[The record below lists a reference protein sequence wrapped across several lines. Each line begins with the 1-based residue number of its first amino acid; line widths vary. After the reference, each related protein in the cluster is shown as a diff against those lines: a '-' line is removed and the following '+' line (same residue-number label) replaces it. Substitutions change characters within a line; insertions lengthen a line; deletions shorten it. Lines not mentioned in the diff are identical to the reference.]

1 MTPEGKREEN
11 GRGFGSRPFFVG
23 GTPIRRRDDRLRLEE
38 GARKRVT
45 FGVPGH
51 FAVRLPIL
59 IRKRYSVA
67 ADSAAPDRRAT
78 TPHIRLGIRTFPIRT
93 DANAGRTKVPEPF
106 IDGLTFREIENDR
119 KGKGSFS
126 RLSDRLDVFR
136 SLLLVLWKRLRRART
151 SIFCVPLR
159 SSAFRPQQLGM
170 LRPSGR
176 CGCSRSLWQRVTCSA
191 IFLPFV
197 SPIWPPFR
205 TGRRPNGSCCRS
217 VWRSR
222 LRDSFSGES
231 FAVLSLEKTESQSTA
246 RAWMSAS
253 YSAEPVD
260 FLF

>member
-23 GTPIRRRDDRLRLEE
+23 GAPIRRRDDRLRLEE

-45 FGVPGH
+45 FGVPGR

-93 DANAGRTKVPEPF
+93 DANARRTKVPEPF
-106 IDGLTFREIENDR
+106 IDDLTFREIENDR

-136 SLLLVLWKRLRRART
+136 SLLLVLWKRLRRARVHA
-151 SIFCVPLR
+151 FAPLSSASRCDRRHFDR
-159 SSAFRPQQLGM
+159 SSMECSVPPVAADAPDRFGSRLHALRFFYLTLANMAAFSHGTPPEWIMLPVGLALSLAGLLLGRI
-170 LRPSGR
+170 LRR
-176 CGCSRSLWQRVTCSA
+176 
-191 IFLPFV
+191 FV
-197 SPIWPPFR
+197 S
-205 TGRRPNGSCCRS
+205 GK
-217 VWRSR
+217 
-222 LRDSFSGES
+222 D
-231 FAVLSLEKTESQSTA
+231 
-246 RAWMSAS
+246 
-253 YSAEPVD
+253 
-260 FLF
+260 